1 MSRQV
6 IYSFLLGCYLS
17 GYGLRCAPI
26 GSQPKLLLFNK
37 HQLGATTLTHYI
49 VNYNVNL
56 TLSPGLDSLFFVATN
71 STAPDTN
78 QTFDLGINNITFRRR

>member
-1 MSRQV
+1 VPANETKLYMTFSAASLNNNV
-6 IYSFLLGCYLS
+6 TLYLFQTS
-17 GYGLRCAPI
+17 D
-26 GSQPKLLLFNK
+26 K
-37 HQLGATTLTHYI
+37 HELGATTLTHYI

-56 TLSPGLDSLFFVATN
+56 TLSPGLNSLFFVATN